1 MSAATTP
8 TTISVSGTARYWCE
22 LPLLS
27 SSLHNSGDEIS
38 LHGDGRRIE
47 EGDEVSDGRRVE
59 EGKSVECELERALFI
74 IVVVVD
80 DVIEVEIC
88 DRSVYL

>member
-1 MSAATTP
+1 MSVATTP

-38 LHGDGRRIE
+38 LHGDGRR
-47 EGDEVSDGRRVE
+47 VE

-74 IVVVVD
+74 IVVVVG
-80 DVIEVEIC
+80 DVIEIEIC